1 MCVRVCVCVCMCV
14 FVRKGIV
21 RGGVCVCAGV
31 CVYARMIV
39 CVCVGEYAHTV
50 VWQGRSVCVWKVSAV
65 RECVCVCVCVCFCV

>member
-1 MCVRVCVCVCMCV
+1 M
-14 FVRKGIV
+14 
-21 RGGVCVCAGV
+21 

-65 RECVCVCVCVCFCV
+65 RECVCVCVSVCVSVSVSEAISVLLCVCVCGCACVNA